1 MNPSVYDLDTPSAL
15 VDADRVQRNC
25 ERMRERA
32 ANLQVV
38 LRPHV
43 KTHKCVP
50 AARLQVGGRSGP
62 ITVSTF
68 AEAGRLGPA
77 GFRDVTLAV
86 PLAASRADQAVQ
98 LRRDLDRLGVLLD
111 HPDTLAELERVSQKR
126 RVRMEVLLKV
136 DCGYH
141 RAGVDPGS
149 ELAVSM
155 VRRLAGSDWLE
166 FGGILT
172 HAGHAYACDSAEAVR
187 DVARQERE
195 VMVGFADR
203 LRSAGLDV
211 PCVSVGSTP
220 TACVADDLTGVD
232 EIRPGNYTFFD
243 AFQAGLGICDLT
255 DVAFSVLTT
264 VVGRY
269 PHRDALVVDAGA
281 LALSKDAGSGR
292 GGYGVACSADGQWI
306 WSDLRV
312 DSLSQEHG
320 VLIATD
326 GLGPSDHPVGEKLRI
341 LPNHSCLA
349 AALHD
354 RYHVVQDEAVVDRW
368 SPVRGW

>member
-1 MNPSVYDLDTPSAL
+1 MNDSLYDLDTPAAL

-25 ERMRERA
+25 ARMRGRA
-32 ANLQVV
+32 ADLGVA

-50 AARLQVGGRSGP
+50 AARLQVGGRAGS
-62 ITVSTF
+62 ITASTL
-68 AEAGRLGPA
+68 AEVRRLGPA

-86 PLAASRADQAVQ
+86 PLAPSRAEQAVQ

-111 HPDTLAELERVSQKR
+111 HPDTLAELERVSQQR

-141 RAGVDPGS
+141 RAGVDPRG

-155 VRRLAGSDWLE
+155 ARRLAGCDWLQ

-172 HAGHAYACDSAEAVR
+172 HAGHAYACSDRDAVLE
-187 DVARQERE
+187 VARQERD
-195 VMVGFADR
+195 VMVALADR
-203 LRSAGLDV
+203 LRDAGLDV

-220 TACVADDLTGVD
+220 TACVVDDLTGVD
-232 EIRPGNYTFFD
+232 EIRPGNYVFFD

-264 VVGRY
+264 VVGRH
-269 PHRDALVVDAGA
+269 PGRDALVVDAGA
-281 LALSKDAGSGR
+281 LALSKDAGTGR
-292 GGYGVACSADGQWI
+292 DGYGVACSADGQWI
-306 WSDLRV
+306 WTDLRV

-320 VLIATD
+320 VLIASD

-354 RYHVVQDEAVVDRW
+354 RYHVVRDEAVVDRW